1 MKERKKE
8 RVSFFVWEHAAV
20 WQSWKKQRSSTEKH
34 MSYSRYLQYQT
45 IEEMVIKEM
54 ESTPGSHVEVGKG

>member
-1 MKERKKE
+1 
-8 RVSFFVWEHAAV
+8 
-20 WQSWKKQRSSTEKH
+20 

-54 ESTPGSHVEVGKG
+54 ESPPGSHVKVGKG